1 MSREFVDN
9 VEADNNISATDDFKT
24 SMIKKIGDAL
34 EIKRTEVSKTFV
46 AQRKEMEKTD
56 EEDV

>member
-1 MSREFVDN
+1 
-9 VEADNNISATDDFKT
+9 
-24 SMIKKIGDAL
+24 MIKKIGDAL